1 MNKKEI
7 KHHYYYEGDFLKK
20 VLLIIISIFIGV
32 LVYRKNNEI
41 IIPSDAIRIRIIAN
55 SNSIN
60 DMYEKKKLKEE
71 IKNDLY
77 KLVNTV
83 NSSDEADKLIKS
95 NINLINKLISSKTS
109 DYKLEYGLNYF
120 PKKVYKGV
128 IYPEGN
134 YNSIVI
140 TLGKGLG
147 DNWWC
152 VLYPPICL
160 LEDNYN
166 TSDVEYRLLIADML
180 RN

>member
-1 MNKKEI
+1 MKKI
-7 KHHYYYEGDFLKK
+7 LFI
-20 VLLIIISIFIGV
+20 VISIFIGV
-32 LVYRKNNEI
+32 LVYKKNNEI

-55 SNSIN
+55 SNNIN
-60 DMYEKKKLKEE
+60 DLYEKRKLKEE

-83 NSSDEADKLIKS
+83 NSSYEADILINN
-95 NINLINKLISSKTS
+95 NIDLINKLISSKTS
-109 DYKLEYGLNYF
+109 DYKLEYGLNHF

-128 IYPEGN
+128 IYPEGD

-147 DNWWC
+147 NNWWC

-166 TSDVEYRLLIADML
+166 TSDVEYRLLIANL
-180 RN
+180 LGN